1 MNMKVTVRLINIA
14 SKQLQV
20 SSAQIKKVKNYD
32 YLGFFSPFSVH
43 EHK

>member
-20 SSAQIKKVKNYD
+20 SSAQIKKVKIMII
-32 YLGFFSPFSVH
+32 
-43 EHK
+43 